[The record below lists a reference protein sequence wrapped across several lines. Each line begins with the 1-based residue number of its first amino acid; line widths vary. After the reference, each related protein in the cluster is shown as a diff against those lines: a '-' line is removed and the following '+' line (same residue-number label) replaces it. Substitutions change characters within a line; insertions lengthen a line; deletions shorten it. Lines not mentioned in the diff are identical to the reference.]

1 MIYLILLI
9 TIIITL
15 CSIYLNTS
23 KKKKSKNFYIFFL
36 ISIPTI
42 LIYMTKGNIQS
53 FTYEQ
58 QLNRYIESLTSNPDG
73 IEEIDPQLMIS
84 FLEKK
89 LKKEPRDINGWLILT
104 RTCVISGYYQKAD
117 MHYKSALKNFPENE
131 NLLLEYSILKK
142 NTKQTKSALNYLIKL
157 KNFYPNNL
165 KARELII
172 DILFENSREKIALKE
187 IKELFNIRKNDSEYI
202 KKIKER
208 YNLK

>member
-42 LIYMTKGNIQS
+42 LIYMTKGNIQT

-58 QLNRYIESLTSNPDG
+58 ELNRYIESLTSNPDG

>member
-1 MIYLILLI
+1 
-9 TIIITL
+9 
-15 CSIYLNTS
+15 
-23 KKKKSKNFYIFFL
+23 
-36 ISIPTI
+36 
-42 LIYMTKGNIQS
+42 MTKGNIQT

-58 QLNRYIESLTSNPDG
+58 ELNRYIESLTSNPDG